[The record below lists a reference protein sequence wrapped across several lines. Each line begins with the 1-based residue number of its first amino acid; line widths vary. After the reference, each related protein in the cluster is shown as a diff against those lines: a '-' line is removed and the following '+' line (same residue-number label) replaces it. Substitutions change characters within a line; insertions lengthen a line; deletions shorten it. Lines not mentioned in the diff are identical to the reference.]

1 MTSEVEAEQG
11 SEWKRFMKKHWV
23 VVAIFVLAI
32 ILAAAFAVY
41 VFWWFTGYAQTTC
54 LVPSTLGSWSMAN
67 LVFFI
72 LNLLFWELVLIGIP
86 AAIGAVIGWQW
97 WKRLPEEEKVPHL
110 FGRSSRSRNASGAV
124 PTLLFIAFAIKV
136 YIDGNW
142 NETISNYTLNYVVG
156 SMITVLAWTAIIIG
170 IPSTIVAIWW
180 LHREM
185 HRKP

>member
-1 MTSEVEAEQG
+1 MTFEVEAEQG
-11 SEWKRFMKKHWV
+11 SDWKRFMKKHWIV
-23 VVAIFVLAI
+23 FAIFVFAI
-32 ILAAAFAVY
+32 ILAAASAVY
-41 VFWWFTGYAQTTC
+41 VFWWFTGYAQTTG

-67 LVFFI
+67 LIFFI

-124 PTLLFIAFAIKV
+124 STLLFIAFAIKV

-142 NETISNYTLNYVVG
+142 NETISNYTLNYVV
-156 SMITVLAWTAIIIG
+156 SSVITILAWTAIIIG
-170 IPSTIVAIWW
+170 IPLALVAIWW
-180 LHREM
+180 LRREI
-185 HRKP
+185 HGKP

>member
-1 MTSEVEAEQG
+1 MTVEVEAEQG
-11 SEWKRFMKKHWV
+11 SEWKRFMKKHRI

-41 VFWWFTGYAQTTC
+41 VARWFTGYAQTTD

-67 LVFFI
+67 MIFFI
-72 LNLLFWELVLIGIP
+72 LNLLFWEVVLIGIP

-110 FGRSSRSRNASGAV
+110 FGRGSRSRNAGGAV
-124 PTLLFIAFAIKV
+124 STLLFIAFAIKV

-142 NETISNYTLNYVVG
+142 NVAISNYTLNYVAD
-156 SMITVLAWTAIIIG
+156 SMITILTWTAIIIG
-170 IPSTIVAIWW
+170 IPLTIGAILW

-185 HRKP
+185 QRKP

>member
-11 SEWKRFMKKHWV
+11 SEWKRFMRKHWI

-32 ILAAAFAVY
+32 ILAAAGAVY
-41 VFWWFTGYAQTTC
+41 VFWWFTGYAQNG

-67 LVFFI
+67 LIFFI
-72 LNLLFWELVLIGIP
+72 LNLIFWELVLIGIP

-97 WKRLPEEEKVPHL
+97 WKRLPPEEKVPHL

-124 PTLLFIAFAIKV
+124 STLLFIAFAIKV

-142 NETISNYTLNYVVG
+142 NEAISNYTLNYVVG
-156 SMITVLAWTAIIIG
+156 SMITILAWIAIIIG
-170 IPSTIVAIWW
+170 IPLTIGAIWW